1 MWVPGNTAFQV
12 SQGTSCNAGHR
23 RNWSP
28 KSSRMGW
35 DVNPGNKG
43 GRYDDN
49 DGGKAQANCGKLI
62 LYDREVNKKV
72 NNIR

>member
-1 MWVPGNTAFQV
+1 ME
-12 SQGTSCNAGHR
+12 
-23 RNWSP
+23 
-28 KSSRMGW
+28 
-35 DVNPGNKG
+35 VNPGNKG

-72 NNIR
+72 NNIRYLFEKRWGWVEELAMFCWGVRFIWNWAVGK